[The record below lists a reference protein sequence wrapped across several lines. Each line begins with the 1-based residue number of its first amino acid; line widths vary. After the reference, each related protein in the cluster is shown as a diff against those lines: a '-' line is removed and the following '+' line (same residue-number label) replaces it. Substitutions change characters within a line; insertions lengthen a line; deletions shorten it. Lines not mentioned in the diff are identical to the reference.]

1 MTSHSSTGEPARGTR
16 RPWFLAGFLIILLAL
31 LGCGRDG
38 GSAHARVSDGT
49 GPKRI
54 LTTFTI
60 LQDMARNVAGTNAVV
75 ESITKPGAEIHE
87 YEPTPGDVVKAQHA
101 DLVLWNGL
109 GLERWFE
116 RFFGNLKGVPEAVLS
131 EGIPPI
137 GITEGAY
144 SGKPN
149 PHAWM
154 SPTNALHYV
163 ENIRKALVR
172 LDPEHAEAYSANAAA
187 YSERIRAIDGPLRRR
202 LASIPPDRR
211 WLVTSEG
218 AFPYLA
224 RDYGLRE
231 LYLWPIN
238 MDEEATPQ
246 QIRRVI
252 DRVRA
257 EHIAAV
263 FSESTISDKAMRQVA
278 RETGAR
284 FGGIL
289 HVDSLTDEGGGV
301 PTYLQLLQANA
312 DTLVRGLGGSPSP

>member
-1 MTSHSSTGEPARGTR
+1 MLVGGI
-16 RPWFLAGFLIILLAL
+16 LLLLAL
-31 LGCGRDG
+31 FACGCGGPDTPA
-38 GSAHARVSDGT
+38 GSPTPD

-60 LQDMARNVAGTNAVV
+60 LQDMAQNVTGTNAVV

-87 YEPTPGDVVKAQHA
+87 YEPTPGDIVKAQHA
-101 DLVLWNGL
+101 DLILWNGL

-116 RFFGNLKGVPEAVLS
+116 RFFGNLKGIPETVLS
-131 EGIPPI
+131 DGVPPI
-137 GITEGAY
+137 GISEGAY
-144 SGKPN
+144 AGKPN

-154 SPTNALHYV
+154 SPTNALRYV
-163 ENIRKALVR
+163 ENIRSALVR
-172 LDPEHAEAYSANAAA
+172 LDPEHAESYSANAAA
-187 YSERIRAIDGPLRRR
+187 YSDRIRAIDQLLRQR
-202 LASIPPDRR
+202 LASIPSHQR

-238 MDEEATPQ
+238 ADEEATPQ
-246 QIRRVI
+246 QIRKVI

-257 EHIAAV
+257 EQIPAV
-263 FSESTISDKAMRQVA
+263 FSESTVSDKAMRQVA

-284 FGGIL
+284 FGGVL
-289 HVDSLTDEGGGV
+289 HVDSLTGQQGPV
-301 PTYLQLLQANA
+301 PTYLQLLQTNA
-312 DTLVRGLGGSPSP
+312 DTLVQGLTGNSTP

>member
-1 MTSHSSTGEPARGTR
+1 
-16 RPWFLAGFLIILLAL
+16 
-31 LGCGRDG
+31 
-38 GSAHARVSDGT
+38 
-49 GPKRI
+49 
-54 LTTFTI
+54 
-60 LQDMARNVAGTNAVV
+60 MARNVAGTNAVV

-154 SPTNALHYV
+154 SPTNALRYV

-172 LDPEHAEAYSANAAA
+172 LDPEHAEAYTANAAA
-187 YSERIRAIDGPLRRR
+187 YSERIRAIDEPLRRR
-202 LASIPPDRR
+202 LGSIPADRR

-238 MDEEATPQ
+238 ADEEATPQ
-246 QIRRVI
+246 QVRKVI

-257 EHIAAV
+257 ERIPAV

-289 HVDSLTDEGGGV
+289 HVDSLTDERGAV
-301 PTYLQLLQANA
+301 PTYLQLLQTNA
-312 DTLVRGLGGSPSP
+312 DTLVRGLSGNTAP